1 MILDDTICNKNGEYI
16 IWTQK
21 IDPRTCH
28 ETDLQSEWPPAFSEQ
43 SDPDIF
49 EYIIDMS
56 DILVRFGI

>member
-49 EYIIDMS
+49 EYIICLIS
-56 DILVRFGI
+56 

>member
-21 IDPRTCH
+21 IDPSPCH
-28 ETDLQSEWPPAFSEQ
+28 ETDLQSEWPPAFLEQ

-49 EYIIDMS
+49 EYIICLIS
-56 DILVRFGI
+56 